1 MKFNIEARD
10 KFIRTPLHLCSIMG
24 HPTVARTL
32 LKANANI
39 EAKDSVFRN
48 KNILFDRLEE
58 LLFIM
63 EAQVQ
68 V

>member
-1 MKFNIEARD
+1 
-10 KFIRTPLHLCSIMG
+10 MG